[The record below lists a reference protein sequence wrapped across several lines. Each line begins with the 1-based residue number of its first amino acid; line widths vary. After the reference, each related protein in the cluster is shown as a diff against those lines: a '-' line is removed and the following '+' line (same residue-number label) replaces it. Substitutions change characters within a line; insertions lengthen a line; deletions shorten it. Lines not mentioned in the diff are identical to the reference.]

1 MAYNIIDY
9 ALLNAHK
16 DFDTLPFSKI
26 DGLIL
31 AQLSYLAFDNL
42 VPDSKSR
49 GKGLYLS
56 QIAECNDYEA
66 LFPLERTEERNK
78 KLLNAVAYSK
88 RYGKIRVNYYDD
100 ILDYEQD
107 TQFCAITFVFPNGD
121 ACIAFRGTDSTITG
135 WKENFNMLYMSPV
148 AAQKLSVPYVE
159 QVSKKIKG
167 NITIVGHSKGGNLAI
182 YSGTMCSDKVK
193 KKIVEIQSF
202 DSPGFTEDFINSD
215 NYINT
220 EEKIVKLI
228 PEESIF
234 GLLLNNRN
242 TYRIIK
248 SDGSGVLQ
256 HDPFLWQI
264 ENDDFINGE
273 KVYMRSQF
281 IDNTFND
288 WVYSSDPNQRK
299 MFVEALFDI
308 VEATNAENAESFVDW
323 SENLKTNSAL
333 LFDTIKDLDP
343 ETRSLV
349 LSGVGSIF
357 STINK
362 NVKSTPKKLW
372 VDTVKK
378 FKDMTGNEAEVEE

>member
-26 DGLIL
+26 DGLIF
-31 AQLSYLAFDNL
+31 AQLAYISFDNL
-42 VPDSKSR
+42 VPDTKSR
-49 GKGLYLS
+49 SNGLYLS
-56 QIAECNDYEA
+56 EIAECDDYEA
-66 LFPLERTEERNK
+66 LFPLERTAERNK
-78 KLLNAVAYSK
+78 KLLNAAAYSK
-88 RYGKIRVNYYDD
+88 RYGKVRVNYYQD

-107 TQFCAITFVFPNGD
+107 TQFCAITFIMPNGD
-121 ACIAFRGTDSTITG
+121 GCIAFRGTDSTITG

-167 NITIVGHSKGGNLAI
+167 NITLVGHSKGGNLAI
-182 YSGTMCSDKVK
+182 YSGTMCSDKTK

-202 DSPGFTEDFINSD
+202 DSPGFSEEFINSD
-215 NYINT
+215 NYIQT
-220 EEKIVKLI
+220 EQKITKLI

-234 GLLLNNRN
+234 GLLLNNRD

-264 ENDDFINGE
+264 ENDDFISGE
-273 KVYMRSQF
+273 KVYKRSQF

-288 WVYSSDPNQRK
+288 WVYNSDPNQRK
-299 MFVEALFDI
+299 MFVEAMFDI
-308 VEATNAENAESFVDW
+308 IESTNAENAVSFVDW
-323 SENLKTNSAL
+323 SDCIKNNTSLIFDALKE
-333 LFDTIKDLDP
+333 LDP

-357 STINK
+357 STLNK

-372 VDTVKK
+372 ADTIKK
-378 FKDMTGNEAEVEE
+378 FKDMTSSESEEQ